1 MDNIETTLWEVIVR
15 IIHRIPIIIL
25 CAILGGG
32 AGYVYTQQHK
42 VYTYTASVSLY
53 VICNTD
59 VTQLKAGINDISAA
73 RDMVGSCIPVLESD
87 QMLQKVSSQINNKYS
102 AKELKRMFSYSQV
115 TKTPFFNIMITCKDP
130 DDAILIA
137 NAMSEVAPQQLYD
150 VLRIAYVEVVDP
162 AQGPLSPNPTN
173 TLTKIL
179 ICLVLSALLPIL
191 WILIRSLLDT
201 TIHGNNDLKF
211 YYDIPILGE
220 IPTLEKQTIKN
231 DIQNIDIPEGGD
243 SSETQ
248 REQTIE

>member
-25 CAILGGG
+25 CAIIGGG
-32 AGYVYTQQHK
+32 VGYVYAQQHK

-59 VTQLKAGINDISAA
+59 VTQLKAGISDISSAK
-73 RDMVGSCIPVLESD
+73 DMVGSCIPVLESD
-87 QMLQKVSSQINNKYS
+87 QMLQKVSDQINNKYS
-102 AKELKRMFSYSQV
+102 AKELKRMFNYSQV
-115 TKTPFFNIMITCKDP
+115 TKTPFFNVMVTCKDP
-130 DDAILIA
+130 DDAVLIA
-137 NAMSEVAPQQLYD
+137 NAMSEVAPQQLFD

-179 ICLVLSALLPIL
+179 ICIVLAALLPIL
-191 WILIRSLLDT
+191 WILVRSLLDT

-220 IPTLEKQTIKN
+220 IPTLEKQTIK
-231 DIQNIDIPEGGD
+231 DDMPNIATSEEGD
-243 SSETQ
+243 SNETQ
-248 REQTIE
+248 GKQIVE